1 MRTLFAL
8 LFLWN
13 SLAYAQ
19 VDDAQK
25 LAEKYQA
32 IRKDLVKDE
41 EERRKVLSDLYKVT
55 HIIRKIQRRR
65 DDLLYERNKVAQR
78 IKDAGEKI
86 ELLKSRLNAGRAK
99 VAGRLRA
106 LYKFNGQGQ
115 MRLLFASQSMAE
127 LDRNVKML
135 EIVLQRDTAMFERHQ
150 KGIKLYGEQ
159 QARLKRDLA
168 RLARLEREIE
178 TQEEN
183 LITQQETKSRI
194 LESFDEA
201 TTERLKSLESIR
213 TLASVNGSSKLEAA
227 FFEKRGK
234 LEPPVKGTLRQ
245 RYGLLKDS
253 TSSAKL
259 RFKGHYYEAPEGEPV
274 RAVSTGE
281 VSFVGDVEGY
291 GPTIIISHGD
301 HYYSVY
307 GGLSGVD
314 LKEGAA
320 VKPSQVIGVA
330 GTGYYLFSSGVY
342 FEIRH
347 FSDPVNPADWIA
359 SSGRQVTLAEEQKRG
374 ETDETQNH

>member
-1 MRTLFAL
+1 MKLLMAVLLLSANPAL
-8 LFLWN
+8 
-13 SLAYAQ
+13 AQ
-19 VDDAQK
+19 VDDADK

-78 IKDAGEKI
+78 IKDAGDKI
-86 ELLKSRLNAGRAK
+86 ELLKSRLDEGRQII
-99 VAGRLRA
+99 AGRLRA
-106 LYKFNGQGQ
+106 LYKFNGQGA
-115 MRLLFASQSMAE
+115 MRLLFASQSMAD

-135 EIVLQRDTAMFERHQ
+135 KIVLGRDAAMFEKHQ
-150 KGIKLYGEQ
+150 KSIKVYGEQ
-159 QARLKRDLA
+159 RTRLKKDLA
-168 RLARLEREIE
+168 RLARLEREIQN
-178 TQEEN
+178 QEDN

-194 LESFDEA
+194 LESFDDA
-201 TTERLKSLESIR
+201 TLERLKSLETIR
-213 TLASVNGSSKLEAA
+213 TLASVSGSSKLEAA

-234 LEPPVKGTLRQ
+234 LEPPVKGSLRQ

-274 RAVSTGE
+274 RAVSGGE
-281 VSFVGDVEGY
+281 VSFTGTIEGY
-291 GPTIIISHGD
+291 GPTIVLSHGD
-301 HYYSVY
+301 HYYTVY
-307 GGLSGVD
+307 GGLSAAD
-314 LKEGAA
+314 LKEGDT
-320 VKPSQVIGVA
+320 VKASEVIGVA

-347 FSDPVNPADWIA
+347 FSDPVNPADWIL
-359 SSGRQVTLAEEQKRG
+359 SSGRQVTLADDQKRG
-374 ETDETQNH
+374 ETDETQNQ